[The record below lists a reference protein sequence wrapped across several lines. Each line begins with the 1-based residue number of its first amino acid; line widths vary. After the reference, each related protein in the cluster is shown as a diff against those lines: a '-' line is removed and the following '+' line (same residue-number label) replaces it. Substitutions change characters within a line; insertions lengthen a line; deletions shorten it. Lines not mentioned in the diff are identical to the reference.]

1 MRRQVYIVDDDAQVR
16 QSTCFLLNSHD
27 FECRSFVDGEAFM
40 DEMGQLAPGC
50 VLLDI
55 YMPGSSGLDVQAAL
69 VRRGIR
75 LPVIAMSGH
84 TDADVARNA
93 RDMGAVEVLEKPFA
107 EETLLAALQ
116 ASFARLDADHR
127 AGRQNRH

>member
-1 MRRQVYIVDDDAQVR
+1 MRRQVYVVDDDAQVR
-16 QSTCFLLNSHD
+16 QSTCFLLNSHNYD
-27 FECRSFVDGEAFM
+27 CTSFVDGEAFM
-40 DEMGQLAPGC
+40 DEMRQLAPGC

-69 VRRGIR
+69 TRSGIR

-107 EETLLAALQ
+107 EEALLAALGVC
-116 ASFARLDADHR
+116 FAQLDAEYLS
-127 AGRQNRH
+127 GRQTRH